1 MTQGNTLRTP
11 RASAGMQD
19 QGNVVGRGLSSR
31 NSGGSTR
38 HVNVSL
44 VVHFHRNDW
53 NLAVGGGAAHKFRAD
68 RRAQQNA
75 SIGVSEKK
83 KKLLVGIRR
92 VQRGCCASDGG
103 SEKADD
109 RR

>member
-19 QGNVVGRGLSSR
+19 QGNVVGRGLGGR

-44 VVHFHRNDW
+44 VIHFHRKDW
-53 NLAVGGGAAHKFRAD
+53 NLAVRGGAAHKFRAY
-68 RRAQQNA
+68 RGAKQNA
-75 SIGVSEKK
+75 GIGVSEKE

-92 VQRGCCASDGG
+92 VQRGRGASDGG
-103 SEKADD
+103 GEKTDD